1 MPQWL
6 KNLTMLVVL
15 LAWLTVVGFT
25 LKQGKLPDAA
35 VLGIPAAVVVAL
47 APPIRLGRRDTNSG
61 DDAGDG
67 ENT

>member
-25 LKQGKLPDAA
+25 LRQGKLPDAA
-35 VLGIPAAVVVAL
+35 VLGIPAAVVLAL
-47 APPIRLGRRDTNSG
+47 APPIAIGRRNQDSG
-61 DDAGDG
+61 DGAADG
-67 ENT
+67 ENP